1 MEKLHNVLHE
11 NEALTKRK
19 EEVKITKTAFS
30 IHKPDNRMK
39 GVIMKIHGLSQNLE
53 LFNRH
58 FLKVLDNA
66 GMDYMKALP
75 QVEIFL
81 GEEFYFQAN
90 NLSEYQL
97 YYKEIDSSWFNSQLL
112 RALGRMIQKIYLS
125 NEIWWEEIESG
136 IGYKLDH
143 NVYHSRFIGRKYCPA
158 EDIIADI
165 FEHAINNCRQI
176 TFTQIGQTI
185 YSHEKL
191 SQEEGP
197 VKRIRIDFEPHY
209 WRSWFYALWDQNY

>member
-1 MEKLHNVLHE
+1 M
-11 NEALTKRK
+11 R
-19 EEVKITKTAFS
+19 
-30 IHKPDNRMK
+30 
-39 GVIMKIHGLSQNLE
+39 IHGSPQNLE
-53 LFNRH
+53 FFNRH
-58 FLKVLDNA
+58 FLKILENA
-66 GMDYMKALP
+66 EMDYMKALP
-75 QVEIFL
+75 QVEVFL
-81 GEEFYFQAN
+81 GEEFCFKAE

-97 YYKEIDSSWFNSQLL
+97 FYMEIESSRFKSQLL

-125 NEIWWEEIESG
+125 NETSWWEEIESA
-136 IGYKLDH
+136 IGYKLDY

-197 VKRIRIDFEPHY
+197 VKRIRIDFEPDY
-209 WRSWFYALWDQNY
+209 WRRWFYALWDQKLYH